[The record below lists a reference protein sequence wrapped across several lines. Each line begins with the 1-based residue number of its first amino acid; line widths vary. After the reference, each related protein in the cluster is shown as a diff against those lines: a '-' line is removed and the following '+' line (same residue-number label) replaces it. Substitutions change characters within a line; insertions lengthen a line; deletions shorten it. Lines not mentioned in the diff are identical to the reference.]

1 MENESDNRTKK
12 WLRAYARQRRERAG
26 REMELPEAT
35 RRMLLDEAKRV

>member
-12 WLRAYARQRRERAG
+12 WLRAYARQRREQAG